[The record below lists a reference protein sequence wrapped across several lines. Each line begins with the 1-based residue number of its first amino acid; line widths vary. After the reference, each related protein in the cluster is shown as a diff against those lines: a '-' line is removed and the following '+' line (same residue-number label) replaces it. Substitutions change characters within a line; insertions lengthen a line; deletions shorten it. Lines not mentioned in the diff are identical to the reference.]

1 MITTVSRLLEGLWLT
16 AYVEKAATRARNFA
30 DVRSH
35 YEADEERGRDR
46 AEEERTCHGA
56 EKRNRDVTRGEALEE
71 MRQRVGCRRRCHGLH
86 ELLRKVV
93 GLSAKK
99 NDELDTEE
107 DIRDDE
113 RDESERDCEFS

>member
-1 MITTVSRLLEGLWLT
+1 MTDKEASCVVSQG
-16 AYVEKAATRARNFA
+16 AAPATRARNFA

-35 YEADEERGRDR
+35 YGADEERGRDR

-56 EKRNRDVTRGEALEE
+56 EKRNRDVTRREALEE
-71 MRQRVGCRRRCHGLH
+71 MRRRVGCRRRCRGLH